1 MLTENEVLD
10 AVAEHLQKCG
20 WQVVHTRNTHERGHD
35 ILAMKGETTLA
46 IEAKGG
52 TSSKPGTNRY
62 GQEFSSDQK
71 RAHVAVALFKAATV
85 FSAGQYRPGIAVP
98 SDDRHLTLIQA
109 VGPALDALHVAVFRV
124 DDDRTVREWP

>member
-1 MLTENEVLD
+1 MAKQSMLTENEVID

-20 WQVVHTRNTHERGHD
+20 WQVVHTSNTHERGHD

-52 TSSKPGTNRY
+52 TSSKPGSSRY
-62 GQEFSSDQK
+62 EHGFDSGQK
-71 RAHVAVALFKAATV
+71 RAHVAAALFKAATV
-85 FSAGQYRPGIAVP
+85 FSAGRYRPGIAIP

-109 VGPALDALHVAVFRV
+109 VGSALDALHVAVLSR
-124 DDDRTVREWP
+124 